1 MKTFKY
7 EFTKTIKIL
16 IYVALVLCAVGFGV
30 TLYQVIR
37 YGLASAP
44 NPEYKI
50 IQYVLMFAVSVA
62 LAVILVSILK
72 NSYYAVDEKH
82 FITCF
87 GIIKSKF
94 EIKNVETIVLDTN
107 ANKLSVYFK
116 GEVKD
121 GVEIEGQ
128 FIVIVVKEDWYNDF
142 VTAILKVNPKIEYK
156 VTAEDKSDK

>member
-7 EFTKTIKIL
+7 QFTKLIKAL
-16 IYVALVLCAVGFGV
+16 IYVALILCAVGFGI

-72 NSYYAVDEKH
+72 NSYYAVDDKY
-82 FITCF
+82 FTTCF
-87 GIIKSKF
+87 GLIKSKF
-94 EIKNVETIVLDTN
+94 EIEKVQTILLDTKL
-107 ANKLSVYFK
+107 NKLSVYFK
-116 GEVKD
+116 GEIKD
-121 GVEIEGQ
+121 GVETEGQ
-128 FIVIVVKEDWYNDF
+128 FIVIVVNEEWYNDF
-142 VTAILKVNPKIEYK
+142 VTAILKVNPTIEYRISCN
-156 VTAEDKSDK
+156 EDDK